1 MARTFTPID
10 LWSNAF
16 QAAMIVA
23 EAQAVIAMRVWGL
36 AGVWSVT
43 PSENSRM
50 VSEKVFAL
58 TRAATNAGAATM
70 RGRRADQV
78 VAAAMKPVR
87 QKTRANARRLAQ
99 RGYKKR

>member
-1 MARTFTPID
+1 MARVLTPVD

-23 EAQAVIAMRVWGL
+23 EAQAVIAMRMWGL
-36 AGVWSVT
+36 AGIWSVT

-50 VSEKVFAL
+50 VSEKAFAL
-58 TRAATNAGAATM
+58 TRAATDAGTAAL

-78 VAAAMKPVR
+78 VAAAMKPIR
-87 QKTRANARRLAQ
+87 QKTRANARRLAK
-99 RGYKKR
+99 RGYRKR

>member
-1 MARTFTPID
+1 MARVLTPVD

-23 EAQAVIAMRVWGL
+23 EAQAVIAMRMWGI

-50 VSEKVFAL
+50 VSEKAFAL
-58 TRAATNAGAATM
+58 TRAATDAGTAAL

-78 VAAAMKPVR
+78 VAAAMKPIR
-87 QKTRANARRLAQ
+87 QKTRANARRLAK
-99 RGYKKR
+99 RGYRKR